1 MKITPLKAPFS
12 LKEPLKGVRSTQR
25 QARFCVYTGVP
36 LWVSHIKKPLYLS
49 VFKKLTMQYQKA

>member
-1 MKITPLKAPFS
+1 MKNTPLKARV
-12 LKEPLKGVRSTQR
+12 LIKEPLKGVRSTQR

-36 LWVSHIKKPLYLS
+36 LWVSHMKKPLYLS